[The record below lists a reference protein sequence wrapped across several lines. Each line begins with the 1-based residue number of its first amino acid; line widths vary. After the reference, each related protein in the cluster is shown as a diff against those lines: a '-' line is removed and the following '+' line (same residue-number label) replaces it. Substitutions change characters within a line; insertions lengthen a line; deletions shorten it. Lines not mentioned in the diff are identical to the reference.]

1 MLLQNKEDKMKKVK
15 GSCGQTPRV
24 GKKGDA
30 KGTGRGRRKGFVILE
45 LAVIL
50 AVGLYVGS
58 QCGIV
63 KTLDKGHEF
72 MPQQVGNTY
81 TIKTYSDMTAEEKV
95 SMDMND
101 PYSDT
106 YK

>member
-1 MLLQNKEDKMKKVK
+1 MKKVK

-24 GKKGDA
+24 GKKGDD
-30 KGTGRGRRKGFVILE
+30 KGTGRGRRKGSVSVLT
-45 LAVIL
+45 LLLV
-50 AVGLYVGS
+50 VGLYVGS

-63 KTLDKGHEF
+63 KPLDKGHEF

-81 TIKTYSDMTAEEKV
+81 TIKTYSDMTASEKV
-95 SMDMND
+95 SMDTND